1 MRRVMIFTVLALSLL
16 LPAPSSAS
24 AFDSPRNVAQKADSK
39 LAVVEAFFEDP
50 DRRVVRNLVL
60 NAGETCYFS
69 FHVSGFKQDA
79 KQHLE
84 LGYTVQLLDPQGQ
97 PVVEDFTDKVE
108 ASLSPMDQNWT
119 PKIDYQRVLP
129 TFAPAGDYKLRVH
142 VEDKLAKA
150 TADYEGAFKVRGETI
165 VPGDKMTVQQFIF
178 SDTENGRQKNDD
190 VYHQGSTLW
199 ARFKLAGYKVDDKSY
214 WVEQDLSILDATG
227 KVLFTNPTSSEKNRL
242 FYPPHVLSTSF
253 NLDVS
258 KGVTPGEY
266 TLRLNIRDKLS
277 NQEITHDAKFHVEP

>member
-1 MRRVMIFTVLALSLL
+1 MMFTLLALSLL
-16 LPAPSSAS
+16 LPRSVFPRAVAPAVP
-24 AFDSPRNVAQKADSK
+24 AADTK
-39 LAVVEAFFEDP
+39 LAVVEAYFEDT
-50 DRRVVRNLVL
+50 DRRVVRNPVF
-60 NAGETCYFS
+60 NAGDTCYFS
-69 FHVSGFKQDA
+69 FHIAGFKQDA

-84 LGYTVQLLDPQGQ
+84 LEYTVQLLDPQGQ

-119 PKIDYQRVLP
+119 PKIDFQRVMP
-129 TFAPAGDYKLRVH
+129 TFAPAGEYTLRVH
-142 VEDKLAKA
+142 VSDKLAKA
-150 TADYEGAFKVRGETI
+150 TADYQGTFKVRGETI
-165 VPGDKMTVQQFIF
+165 VPGDKMSVQQFIF

-214 WVEQDLSILDATG
+214 WVEQDLSILDADG

-242 FYPPHVLSTSF
+242 FYPPRVLSTSF

-258 KGVTPGEY
+258 KGVKPGEY
-266 TLRLNIRDKLS
+266 TLRLNIRDKIG
-277 NQEITHDAKFHVEP
+277 NQEIVHEAKFHVEP